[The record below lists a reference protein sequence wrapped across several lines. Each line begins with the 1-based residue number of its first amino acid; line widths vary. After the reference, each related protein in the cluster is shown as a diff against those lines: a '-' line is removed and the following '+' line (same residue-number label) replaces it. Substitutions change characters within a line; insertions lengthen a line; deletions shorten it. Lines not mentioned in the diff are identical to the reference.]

1 MLRLVTNVGEVA
13 LQFVHETGGVSLVL
27 GRLCKRLF
35 RFKIDGDEFFRSMR
49 SYGEQSLLIIMLTAA
64 FTGVI
69 MVLQTAVYVKKFGV
83 YDLVGWFAG
92 FSTFR
97 EVAPLLIGLMF
108 SGRVGA
114 NNCSELATMRIT
126 EQLDAL
132 RILALD
138 VYELMILPRTLA
150 MVLSMGVLTVFGNLM
165 AVLSG
170 ALSAR
175 LLFDLEYNTF
185 FFSLFDRL
193 QPEDYL
199 VGIEKALV
207 YGFVIAI
214 VSSHFGLN
222 AKSGS
227 RGVGRAVNAQVV
239 ACAVA
244 LFCVDYVMTS
254 LIR

>member
-170 ALSAR
+170 ALSPDY
-175 LLFDLEYNTF
+175 FSTWNTIHS
-185 FFSLFDRL
+185 FSLSL
-193 QPEDYL
+193 T
-199 VGIEKALV
+199 V
-207 YGFVIAI
+207 YSPRTIWW
-214 VSSHFGLN
+214 
-222 AKSGS
+222 GS
-227 RGVGRAVNAQVV
+227 RKHWSTVLLSPSFQVISV
-239 ACAVA
+239 
-244 LFCVDYVMTS
+244 
-254 LIR
+254 